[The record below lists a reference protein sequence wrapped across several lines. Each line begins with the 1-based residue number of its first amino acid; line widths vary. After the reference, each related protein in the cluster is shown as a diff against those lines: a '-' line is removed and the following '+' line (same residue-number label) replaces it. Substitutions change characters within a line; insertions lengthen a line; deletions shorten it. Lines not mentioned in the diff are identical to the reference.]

1 MGGLSREQDDLSRA
15 PQDEPVKLVTGG
27 GGGGGSAAGASWG
40 ELDTTCSCDEL
51 LLTIIE
57 EFPIVLLKDSFP
69 LY

>member
-51 LLTIIE
+51 HII